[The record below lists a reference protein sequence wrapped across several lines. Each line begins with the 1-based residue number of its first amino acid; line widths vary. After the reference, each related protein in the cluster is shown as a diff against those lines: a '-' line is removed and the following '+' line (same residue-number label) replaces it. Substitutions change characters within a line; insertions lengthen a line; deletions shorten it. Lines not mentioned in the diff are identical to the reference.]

1 MWRVLVVE
9 DDPRVREL
17 TITRVKNLG
26 YEVLE
31 ASNGRQA
38 LAVLNSGEAVD
49 VVFTDL
55 IMPGGVSGLDLCN
68 TVRTKWPHIRLLLT
82 SGYAEKL
89 TNPERFEPLKLK
101 LLRKPYRQS
110 ELAQALEDT
119 MRGGLEMDRPCS
131 RPLRLQEH

>member
-1 MWRVLVVE
+1 MTAPSQSVRVLVVE

-31 ASNGRQA
+31 ASDGRQA
-38 LAVLNSGEAVD
+38 LAVLSSGEIVD
-49 VVFTDL
+49 LVFTDL
-55 IMPGGVSGLDLCN
+55 IMPGGVSGLDLCEA
-68 TVRTKWPHIRLLLT
+68 VRTKWPRIRLLLT
-82 SGYAEKL
+82 SGYAEEL
-89 TNPERFEPLKLK
+89 TDHERFEPLNLK

-119 MRGGLEMDRPCS
+119 MQGG
-131 RPLRLQEH
+131 